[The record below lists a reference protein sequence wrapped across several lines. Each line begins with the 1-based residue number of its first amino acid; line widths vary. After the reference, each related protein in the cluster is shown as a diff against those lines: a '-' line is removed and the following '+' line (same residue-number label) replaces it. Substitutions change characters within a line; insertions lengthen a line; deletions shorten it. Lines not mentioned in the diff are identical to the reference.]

1 MTPPEALYATLNH
14 NANGTINVIQIII
27 NAVIPEEFFFVETSD
42 ILYIT
47 QRFCRKE
54 VTVYYLFNK

>member
-14 NANGTINVIQIII
+14 KANGTINVIQIII
-27 NAVIPEEFFFVETSD
+27 NAVIPEEGFFVETSD

-47 QRFCRKE
+47 
-54 VTVYYLFNK
+54 